1 MAITILPKETGVGEQ
16 LGTALGT
23 GLSSGLQNLAA
34 LKLQQMQ
41 KQQGVP
47 GLQALGFA
55 PQEASSLAILDPVLQ
70 REIIKQKLQ
79 TPQQQAFAQ
88 ALSGILQPET
98 TRDQFG
104 TLAQPSQS
112 FQQQQLS
119 TAGLKPQQA
128 LQLAQLSMQQQQI
141 SKKAESEAF
150 KQTKQERKEIIEKAR
165 SARQNIHDL
174 ERLSELEREGKLD
187 TPGYVEFLKRSGLDV
202 PALMNPGSEEF
213 NKIAASFLRDAKTYL
228 GARISNYELEQFLKT
243 IPNLSQS
250 PEGRKRVIANLKNF
264 NRIALSYN
272 EALKE
277 VMAEHKGVPPLD
289 LSEKIEDKV
298 EKKIDKLSDK
308 LKEDLAKPVPQAQN
322 KLTTALQTATG
333 TGIGRLPRAAGGAAL
348 GYKLGGPWGAAA
360 GGLAG
365 LAGLGVKDLLP

>member
-1 MAITILPKETGVGEQ
+1 MAITILPKEIGIGEQ
-16 LGTALGT
+16 LGTSLGS
-23 GLSSGLQNLAA
+23 GLSTGLQNLAA

-41 KQQGVP
+41 RQQSIP

-55 PQEASSLAILDPVLQ
+55 PQEASALSMLDPVLQ
-70 REIIKQKLQ
+70 REVIKQRVQ
-79 TPQQQAFAQ
+79 APQQQAFAQ
-88 ALSGILQPET
+88 ALSGML
-98 TRDQFG
+98 G
-104 TLAQPSQS
+104 MQPSQES
-112 FQQQQLS
+112 SLLQQPPISAQQQIAS
-119 TAGLKPQQA
+119 AVLKPQQA
-128 LQLAQLSMQQQQI
+128 LQLAQLGLQQQQI
-141 SKKAESEAF
+141 AKKAESEAF

-165 SARQNIHDL
+165 AARQNIHDL

-187 TPGYVEFLKRSGLDV
+187 TPGYIEFLKRSGLDV

-264 NRIALSYN
+264 NRIALAYN

-277 VMAEHKGVPPLD
+277 VMTEHKGVPPLD

-298 EKKIDKLSDK
+298 EKKMNKLADK
-308 LKEDLAKPVPQAQN
+308 LKEDLAKPVPQAQSQV
-322 KLTTALQTATG
+322 TTALQTAAG

-365 LAGLGVKDLLP
+365 LAGLGIKDLLP